1 MHLADHPRTQNRHL
15 FSHHA
20 AQTMRGQPVEA
31 LGCRSTSSGPT
42 TVALLPRK
50 FPTKRSFSTTRAAA
64 AARISDRCGV
74 PEHRADHSHRALLTR
89 QNDRVTAARILVV
102 EDSNAIRLPVV
113 TALSAHG
120 FALASAADGNDLEKL
135 LPSFAP
141 DLVIL
146 DVMLPGRDG
155 FELLQVVRR
164 TSTAAVLMLTARDSL
179 TDRLHGLTGG
189 ADDYLIKPFAMAE
202 LLARIQ
208 AVLRRSRPGGSSIS
222 IGDLVIND
230 DATLVQREGDSLD
243 LTDTERRLL
252 GYLAAHRDKVVSKTQ
267 ILTAVWGY
275 DGFDE
280 NVVEVHVSSLRRK
293 LEAGGRSRLVHTVR
307 GRGYL
312 LGMTA

>member
-1 MHLADHPRTQNRHL
+1 
-15 FSHHA
+15 
-20 AQTMRGQPVEA
+20 V
-31 LGCRSTSSGPT
+31 
-42 TVALLPRK
+42 
-50 FPTKRSFSTTRAAA
+50 
-64 AARISDRCGV
+64 
-74 PEHRADHSHRALLTR
+74 
-89 QNDRVTAARILVV
+89 
-102 EDSNAIRLPVV
+102 PVV
-113 TALSAHG
+113 TALSAQG
-120 FALASAADGNDLEKL
+120 FELASAADGSELERL

-164 TSTAAVLMLTARDSL
+164 ASTAAVLMLTARDSL
-179 TDRLHGLTGG
+179 ADRLHGLTGG
-189 ADDYLIKPFAMAE
+189 ADDYLVKPFAMAE
-202 LLARIQ
+202 LLAGIH

-222 IGDLVIND
+222 IDDLVIND
-230 DATLVQREGDSLD
+230 DVTLVQRGGDPLE

-252 GYLAAHRDKVVSKTQ
+252 GYLAAHRDRVVSKTQ

-312 LGMTA
+312 LGAPA

>member
-1 MHLADHPRTQNRHL
+1 MPERLVPAIR
-15 FSHHA
+15 
-20 AQTMRGQPVEA
+20 A
-31 LGCRSTSSGPT
+31 LPT
-42 TVALLPRK
+42 TV
-50 FPTKRSFSTTRAAA
+50 
-64 AARISDRCGV
+64 
-74 PEHRADHSHRALLTR
+74 

-113 TALSAHG
+113 TALSAQG
-120 FALASAADGNDLEKL
+120 FELASAADGSDLEKL

-155 FELLQVVRR
+155 FELLQLVRR

-179 TDRLHGLTGG
+179 TDRLQGLTGG

-202 LLARIQ
+202 LVARIH

-222 IGDLVIND
+222 IDDLVIND
-230 DATLVQREGDSLD
+230 DATLVQRCGESLD

-252 GYLAAHRDKVVSKTQ
+252 GYLAAHRDRVVSKTQ
-267 ILTAVWGY
+267 ILTGVWGY
-275 DGFDE
+275 DGFDD
-280 NVVEVHVSSLRRK
+280 NVVEVHISSLRRK

-312 LGMTA
+312 LGTTA